1 MAITRKRVSKA
12 LAIINKMPDDK
23 LGTMLGGLDTILY
36 YKSGKQRPMTRSG
49 WLHKGKGL
57 IGDTDFNML
66 EDRIYNAQHKLQA
79 TFFDSLWSKIV
90 G

>member
-23 LGTMLGGLDTILY
+23 RSTMLGGLDTILHY
-36 YKSGKQRPMTRSG
+36 RNGIQRPMTRRS
-49 WLHKGKGL
+49 WLHNRKGL
-57 IGDTDFNML
+57 IGNDDFNML

-79 TFFDSLWSKIV
+79 TFFASLWAKMV